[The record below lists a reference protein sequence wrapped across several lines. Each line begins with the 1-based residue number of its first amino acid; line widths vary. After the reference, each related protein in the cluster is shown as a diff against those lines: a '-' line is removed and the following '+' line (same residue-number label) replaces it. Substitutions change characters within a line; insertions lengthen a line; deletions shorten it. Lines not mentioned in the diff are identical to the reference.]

1 MNILF
6 RFARKFV
13 VPLLPSGLRLPLRYW
28 IHIAG
33 EEHEQEL
40 KFLTSLFPQEVVNA
54 TAIDVGANIG
64 FFSYVLSKHFKQ
76 VLAFEANDML
86 TGYLSAYNPG
96 NIAVYHQALSSAQG
110 DATLYIPVRDSM
122 PLVGWASLKPGNCPG
137 VDEHIQRP
145 IQIVALDSLEV
156 KDVGFMKI
164 DVEGHE
170 VEVLEGA
177 YDTIFRYRPT
187 ILIEVKDDNLNR
199 VSEFFAKINYRMT
212 KLEDWTNKTSSPEN
226 YIFVPE

>member
-1 MNILF
+1 MHILL

-13 VPLLPSGLRLPLRYW
+13 TPILPSGLRLPLRYW
-28 IHIAG
+28 IHMQG
-33 EEHEQEL
+33 EEPEEEL
-40 KFLTSLFPQEVVNA
+40 RFLPSLFPQGAATA
-54 TAIDVGANIG
+54 TAIDVGANMG
-64 FFSYVLSKHFKQ
+64 FFSYVLSKHFKR
-76 VLAFEANDML
+76 VVAFEANDML
-86 TGYLSAYNPG
+86 TDNLSAHNSG
-96 NIAVYHQALSSAQG
+96 NITVYHQALSSAEG

-145 IQIVALDSLEV
+145 IKIVTLDSLAV
-156 KDVGFMKI
+156 ADVGFMKI

-177 YDTIFRYRPT
+177 YDTISRYRPT

-212 KLEDWTNKTSSPEN
+212 KLEDWMDKISSPEN

>member
-1 MNILF
+1 MNILL

-13 VPLLPSGLRLPLRYW
+13 VPLLPSGLRLPFRYW

-40 KFLTSLFPQEVVNA
+40 EFLTSLFPQEVMNT

-76 VLAFEANDML
+76 VFAFEANDML
-86 TGYLSAYNPG
+86 TDTLSAYNSG
-96 NIAVYHQALSSAQG
+96 NITVCHQALSSTAG

-145 IQIVALDSLEV
+145 IQIVTLDSLAV
-156 KDVGFMKI
+156 TDVGFMKI

-170 VEVLEGA
+170 FEVLEGA
-177 YDTIFRYRPT
+177 YDTISRYRPT

-199 VSEFFAKINYRMT
+199 VREFFTKINYRMT
-212 KLEDWTNKTSSPEN
+212 KLEDWIHETSTPEN